1 LATEKASA
9 EAISQL
15 MKSRK
20 TFAEGTNK
28 ISFRQI
34 CGAQWQLFKGL
45 PKLIF
50 THLKIEIQ
58 LLKLGNLEV
67 QFWGPILKPIGNTEK
82 SNMKMGENFDPHKKK
97 KFECRILENSTTN
110 S

>member
-50 THLKIEIQ
+50 TQIKVHLI
-58 LLKLGNLEV
+58 
-67 QFWGPILKPIGNTEK
+67 
-82 SNMKMGENFDPHKKK
+82 S
-97 KFECRILENSTTN
+97 
-110 S
+110 